1 MNIAKNL
8 KKYRLK
14 KGWTQEQLSRKVD
27 VSYNTIIKLETNGIK
42 DPRVSTLKK
51 ITDILGI
58 SIDILVGK

>member
-51 ITDILGI
+51 IADVLDIKVDRL
-58 SIDILVGK
+58 L